1 MILTEFLE
9 SGSLDHFLKVP
20 YLHLVFCMLGYVS
33 LAIYKNNEL
42 VLNLAWRGFKNIL
55 LLRTTTTTTTTTKN
69 NYSNLIKR
77 QKKKLIG
84 WLVLVT
90 AHFVSKAP

>member
-33 LAIYKNNEL
+33 LAIDKNNEL
-42 VLNLAWRGFKNIL
+42 VLDLAWRGFKNIL
-55 LLRTTTTTTTTTKN
+55 LKNILEKLDPRPLRRQRV
-69 NYSNLIKR
+69 KR
-77 QKKKLIG
+77 YRFFMFSHR
-84 WLVLVT
+84 T
-90 AHFVSKAP
+90 DRVS

>member
-33 LAIYKNNEL
+33 LAIDKNNEL
-42 VLNLAWRGFKNIL
+42 VLDLAWRGFKNIL
-55 LLRTTTTTTTTTKN
+55 LKNILEKLDPRPLRRQRV
-69 NYSNLIKR
+69 KR
-77 QKKKLIG
+77 NRFFIFPHR
-84 WLVLVT
+84 T
-90 AHFVSKAP
+90 DRVS

>member
-33 LAIYKNNEL
+33 LAIDKNNEL

-55 LLRTTTTTTTTTKN
+55 LLRTTTTTATTKN

-84 WLVLVT
+84 WLVACSCNRSFCV
-90 AHFVSKAP
+90 

>member
-33 LAIYKNNEL
+33 LAIDKNNEL

-55 LLRTTTTTTTTTKN
+55 LLRTTTTTTTKN

-77 QKKKLIG
+77 QKKKLLG
-84 WLVLVT
+84 WLVACSCNRSFCV
-90 AHFVSKAP
+90 

>member
-33 LAIYKNNEL
+33 LAIDKNNEL

-55 LLRTTTTTTTTTKN
+55 LLRTTTTTTKN

-77 QKKKLIG
+77 QKKIG
-84 WLVLVT
+84 VGGWVACSCNRSFCV
-90 AHFVSKAP
+90 